1 MHTDF
6 FGYPNDL
13 RSFHHEPSEFCRYR
27 SALFNE
33 SYYLVDGSAVW
44 FDYDSSWKEQETEI
58 DPLTEEQLR
67 NFGRFGYMECE
78 WTLPV
83 PLNSTTCT
91 PFSLGISHV
100 QYLWRSLL
108 RELVFA
114 EELATV
120 RIVHAAGV
128 LWVEEFLTNVCCRAD
143 EVRKPQRVCAV
154 STLCETLNLNNNT
167 DEHQRKPTYF

>member
-91 PFSLGISHV
+91 LLAWE
-100 QYLWRSLL
+100 YLMFNTYDVHFYASWGLLKNWPQLELSMQLEFCEWRNFL
-108 RELVFA
+108 RMFV
-114 EELATV
+114 
-120 RIVHAAGV
+120 
-128 LWVEEFLTNVCCRAD
+128 VEQT
-143 EVRKPQRVCAV
+143 K
-154 STLCETLNLNNNT
+154 
-167 DEHQRKPTYF
+167 